1 MITVTIAAADNEPF
15 TVRFQS
21 KILKDGVVT
30 WHDDEVVNEVGNS
43 QSYGIDKDSFRLIV
57 EGLKEGA
64 E

>member
-30 WHDDEVVNEVGNS
+30 WHDDEVVNEVGKS
-43 QSYGIDKDSFRLIV
+43 QPYGIDKDSFRLIV
-57 EGLKEGA
+57 EGLKEGV